1 MKPVLLALAIGLL
14 SAPAAAQAPA
24 VRVPTLE
31 NLVASTDA
39 CTGKLSSD
47 AKMRAEW
54 VAAGWQ
60 PRERIE
66 PIEGM
71 ALAAY
76 SRNDVNLHYFTSKE
90 MKNCSVWANIPDDY
104 AVDVLAGAMA
114 AKLNKA
120 PKVEEP
126 GKRYYYRNFR
136 GLKILNLLV
145 KQDKRGRYV
154 ELSVVD

>member
-1 MKPVLLALAIGLL
+1 MKIGLSALAIGLL
-14 SAPAAAQAPA
+14 GAPA
-24 VRVPTLE
+24 VAQGVAVRTPALE
-31 NLVASTDA
+31 SLVSSTDA
-39 CTGKLSSD
+39 CTGQLSSD
-47 AKMRAEW
+47 AKMREAW

-66 PIEGM
+66 PIKGM

-76 SRNDVNLHYFTSKE
+76 SRDDVNLHYYTSKE
-90 MKNCSVWANIPDDY
+90 MKTCAVWANIPDDY
-104 AVDVLAGAMA
+104 SVDALADAMA
-114 AKLNKA
+114 IKLNKK

-126 GKRYYYRNFR
+126 GKRYYFRNFR

-145 KQDKRGRYV
+145 KEDKRGRYV

>member
-1 MKPVLLALAIGLL
+1 M
-14 SAPAAAQAPA
+14 SAPTAAQAPA
-24 VRVPTLE
+24 VPVPTLE

-60 PRERIE
+60 PGERIE
-66 PIEGM
+66 PIAGM
-71 ALAAY
+71 ALSSY

-104 AVDVLAGAMA
+104 AIDALASAMA
-114 AKLNKA
+114 AKLNKQ
-120 PKVEEP
+120 PKVEEA
-126 GKRYYYRNFR
+126 GKRYYFRYFR